1 MKYRKTVLLTTG
13 EYPVT
18 LEYNEACY
26 KKIKK
31 ALSTKR
37 KTLTINNDTFNLRSI
52 VAIKRV

>member
-31 ALSTKR
+31 H
-37 KTLTINNDTFNLRSI
+37 
-52 VAIKRV
+52 